1 MKITLEH
8 AGVLPVTHYG
18 GTERII
24 YWLMKGLVEAGHEV
38 NLISIKESEAVK
50 KIGVNLVIKKNED
63 WRFDIP
69 KNTDVV
75 HTFYTPKISEFPHLV
90 TIQGNGVPGEKFIK
104 NTVFVSQK
112 HAQNHG
118 AESFVYNAL
127 DLAEY
132 PYVKKNSHHWKNFL
146 FLAKASWKI
155 KNLAHCVQSC
165 KKANKHLHI
174 AGGRWWGLSRFI
186 HSHGMVD
193 QSQKNKLMD
202 QCDALLFP
210 VRWHEPFGIAI
221 IEAMARG
228 LPVIGSPFGSLPEL
242 ITSEVGVI
250 CKSYD
255 DLLKTVS
262 RGENHFNADKIR
274 STVEEK
280 FSHKIMTKNYVGFY
294 EKVLKGETFNQNEPM
309 AKFTVRADAELLT
322 F

>member
-1 MKITLEH
+1 MKITFEH

-38 NLISIKESEAVK
+38 NLISIPESAAVK
-50 KIGVNLVIKKNED
+50 NIGVNLIIRKNED

-69 KNTDVV
+69 KNTDLV
-75 HTFYTPKISEFPHLV
+75 HTFYTPKISDFPHLV

-104 NTVFVSQK
+104 NTVFVSMN
-112 HAQNHG
+112 HAENHG
-118 AESFVYNAL
+118 AQSFVYNAL

-132 PYVKKNSHHWKNFL
+132 PYVKKNSKAWKQFL

-155 KNLAHCVQSC
+155 KNLSHCVESC
-165 KKANKHLHI
+165 RSARKHLQI

-193 QSQKNKLMD
+193 QVVKNKLMD

-228 LPVIGSPFGSLPEL
+228 LPVIGSPYGSLPEL
-242 ITSEVGVI
+242 INPNVGVI
-250 CKSYD
+250 TKNYVE
-255 DLLKTVS
+255 LLEVIS
-262 RGENHFNADKIR
+262 REENIFDANKIR
-274 STVEEK
+274 SYVEEN
-280 FSHKIMTKNYVGFY
+280 FSHTLMTKNYLKY
-294 EKVLKGETFNQNEPM
+294 YDKVLKGEAININVPVT
-309 AKFTVRADAELLT
+309 KFGDRADSALLN